1 MKKLIR
7 RILKEELGD
16 KTIDYILDKIGQYGI
31 KSLTKKEK
39 ELIDNYS
46 KGNDI
51 NDIEKLIHNRMN
63 WKEGM
68 FKYDPR
74 KDEEMMFDFSDYSD
88 EDIRKNR
95 LEIIWNEISDDQIED
110 FFDYYDLNIS
120 DYKNKNG
127 DLPGDLPSSLE
138 SKFEFYVENIL

>member
-1 MKKLIR
+1 
-7 RILKEELGD
+7 
-16 KTIDYILDKIGQYGI
+16 
-31 KSLTKKEK
+31 
-39 ELIDNYS
+39 
-46 KGNDI
+46 
-51 NDIEKLIHNRMN
+51 
-63 WKEGM
+63 
-68 FKYDPR
+68 
-74 KDEEMMFDFSDYSD
+74 MFDFSDYSD